1 MGNGVVGS
9 KCGSQKTSISIKLK
23 VDGAL
28 SRRGERGRE
37 KVALCAVMAFLA
49 VIFSVSFQMK
59 FFSRRAKGM
68 ARGRGPCGLR
78 RSSISVFIRDA
89 ILSSCPELR

>member
-1 MGNGVVGS
+1 MAKGEMGNGVVGS

-28 SRRGERGRE
+28 SRRGKGKGARSRE
-37 KVALCAVMAFLA
+37 KVVLCAVMAFLA

-59 FFSRRAKGM
+59 FFKRRAG
-68 ARGRGPCGLR
+68 AGGRRTLR
-78 RSSISVFIRDA
+78 IETAIYISFH
-89 ILSSCPELR
+89 SGCNS